1 MGLDAP
7 AVRFLCAAKA
17 LGVDFTDTAT
27 IGRQHLIC
35 DAADL
40 RAAFAALNVGLDAAE
55 FLRANKYADAFFQ
68 LLGAR
73 TVESVDFS
81 DYEGATHTHDM
92 NRPLPDALRGR
103 FSAVHDGGTLEH
115 VFNVPQGIKNCMEMV
130 RVGGHFTQET
140 VANNCMGHGFWQF
153 SPELIYRVFSEAN
166 GYRVEAVLLREMVP
180 GGAWY
185 AVRDPEQVRR
195 RVELCNRRP
204 TYIFTIARR
213 VREAEIFARTPQQS
227 DYVAAWDG
235 AGAAT
240 GAGAPVNGQRLKAAL
255 RRSLPPV
262 VMGALRR
269 ARRMVTLTFDPA
281 CYRRVREDELIA
293 GKLS

>member
-1 MGLDAP
+1 MGVDA
-7 AVRFLCAAKA
+7 AGVRFLCAAKA

-27 IGRQHLIC
+27 IGRQHLIA

-40 RAAFAALNVGLDAAE
+40 RAAFAALGVTLDPAE
-55 FLRANKYADAFFQ
+55 FLRANKYADAFFE

-73 TVESVDFS
+73 RVESVDFS
-81 DYEGATHTHDM
+81 DYEGATHIHDM
-92 NRPLPDALRGR
+92 NRPLPEGLRAR
-103 FSAVHDGGTLEH
+103 FSLVHDGGTLEH
-115 VFNVPQGIKNCMEMV
+115 VFNVPQGIRNCMEMV

-166 GYRVEAVLLREMVP
+166 GYKVEAVLLREMVP

-213 VREAEIFARTPQQS
+213 VAEADIFARTPQQS
-227 DYVAAWDG
+227 DYVAAWDDPNARG
-235 AGAAT
+235 GPD
-240 GAGAPVNGQRLKAAL
+240 APANGSRLKMVL
-255 RRSLPPV
+255 RRSLPPRV
-262 VMGALRR
+262 LGAVRR
-269 ARRMVTLTFDPA
+269 ARRMVTFTFDPA
-281 CYRRVREDELIA
+281 CYRRVSDDELIA
-293 GKLS
+293 GKLT